1 MNMRVVFF
9 FCGLLLSFPREA
21 GERCKEVSV
30 IVGTQAQ
37 HARLIRQLKKSHIQI
52 AARCFSLHRF
62 SSCEAKALPGL
73 IRLGIKCWRWQH
85 VGPKSN
91 NTKGCPTWGLKKKLQ
106 DCWDSAI
113 F

>member
-52 AARCFSLHRF
+52 AARIFLCTGFQAVKPRP
-62 SSCEAKALPGL
+62 C
-73 IRLGIKCWRWQH
+73 
-85 VGPKSN
+85 
-91 NTKGCPTWGLKKKLQ
+91 Q
-106 DCWDSAI
+106 D
-113 F
+113 